1 MPHKC
6 IDFKVISNNFSGP
19 DRSVF
24 LKAFMRTE
32 YRAVRTEYRA
42 VPTVFT
48 VMSQPLKSRNMFA
61 EHLVWEQKGP
71 DALEGSVAIGQTH
84 CSSSCP

>member
-1 MPHKC
+1 
-6 IDFKVISNNFSGP
+6 
-19 DRSVF
+19 
-24 LKAFMRTE
+24 MRTE

-71 DALEGSVAIGQTH
+71 DALEGSVAIGQTNVALPAP
-84 CSSSCP
+84 SSKVNDQHVIVDINTVKW